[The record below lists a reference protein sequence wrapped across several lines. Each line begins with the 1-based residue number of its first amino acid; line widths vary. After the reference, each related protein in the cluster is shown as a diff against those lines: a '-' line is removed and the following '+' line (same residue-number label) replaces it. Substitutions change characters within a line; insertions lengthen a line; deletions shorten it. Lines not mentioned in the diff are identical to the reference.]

1 MRKFN
6 QATNSNAVARGGKRG
21 RLVFMGVSTM
31 LALFFLGFFWYG
43 LFTFLRTYCLRT
55 PIIIQNPIVKRE
67 IKPLKK
73 GRTTTR
79 IHRPMVKQVEAAQNE
94 ASEVKEVPKE
104 VVESFPKYLT
114 DQGNINRTHI
124 LSYMEQQGYDQDN
137 ITAMDN
143 IFKKESGYRADA
155 LNEIGAGGICQAYP
169 ASKMGCQLTTE
180 DLMCQVNWCLSY
192 VKGRYGSPLEAWNFH
207 LANNWF

>member
-1 MRKFN
+1 MRKLDIK
-6 QATNSNAVARGGKRG
+6 ANSNNARRGKRG
-21 RLVFMGVSTM
+21 KLVVLGLLLL

-43 LFTFLRTYCLRT
+43 VWVFFRTYTFRT

-67 IKPLKK
+67 VKNTKAKPPKPTPKPAQTKK
-73 GRTTTR
+73 R
-79 IHRPMVKQVEAAQNE
+79 IVPQVEA
-94 ASEVKEVPKE
+94 SEPVI
-104 VVESFPKYLT
+104 ESFPKYLT
-114 DQGNINRTHI
+114 DQGDINRTHI
-124 LSYMEQQGYDQDN
+124 LSYMEQQGYDENN

-180 DLMCQVNWCLSY
+180 DLMCQVDWCLSY
-192 VKGRYGSPLEAWNFH
+192 VNSRYGSPVEAWDFH
-207 LANNWF
+207 IINNWF